1 MTTEAKNTLVSTDW
15 LAGELGKP
23 DLVVLDCSLV
33 LPGEPGDKKAAFA
46 EAHIPGARL
55 FDIDLFADPDSTLPH
70 MVPTPARF
78 AKLAGDLGISNDSRV
93 VFYDGAHGLRS
104 AARGW
109 WLMRLMGH
117 ENAFVLDGGLPKWKR
132 EGRPVE
138 SGEAAPAPGA
148 TFVPDFRAD
157 RLRGIGD
164 IKRIVRQGGGEALII
179 DARAAARFQGTA
191 PEPRPGLVAGH
202 IPGAANIPFTE
213 LLAEDGTM
221 LPPEQLLARFEKA
234 GVEREQPVI
243 LSCGSGVTA
252 AVLAL
257 GLVQAG
263 LPEGSVY
270 DGSWTEWGLRP
281 ETPKVTPGAGKASA

>member
-1 MTTEAKNTLVSTDW
+1 MNGVVSTEW

-33 LPGEPGDKKAAFA
+33 LPGEPGDKKAGYR
-46 EAHIPGARL
+46 EARIPGARF
-55 FDIDLFADPDSTLPH
+55 FDIDLFADPDTDLPH

-78 AKLAGDLGISNDSRV
+78 ARLAGALGLSNTSRV
-93 VFYDGAHGLRS
+93 VFYDQAHGLRA

-117 ENAFVLDGGLPKWKR
+117 EHAYVLDGGLPKWKR
-132 EGRPVE
+132 EGHPIE
-138 SGEAAPAPGA
+138 SGEPAAPPAA
-148 TFVPDFRAD
+148 TFVPDFRTD

-179 DARAAARFQGTA
+179 DARSAGRFDGTA
-191 PEPRPGLVAGH
+191 PEPRPGLPNGH
-202 IPGAANIPFTE
+202 MPGAANIPFTE
-213 LLAEDGTM
+213 LLSPEGTM
-221 LPPEQLLARFEKA
+221 LPPEQLRARFERA
-234 GVEREQPVI
+234 GVDGERPVI

-252 AVLAL
+252 CVLAL
-257 GLVQAG
+257 GLVRAG

-270 DGSWTEWGLRP
+270 DGSWTEWALRP
-281 ETPKVTPGAGKASA
+281 ETPKTVDHA

>member
-1 MTTEAKNTLVSTDW
+1 MNTIVSTEW
-15 LAGELGKP
+15 LAAELGKP
-23 DLVVLDCSLV
+23 GLVVLDCSLV
-33 LPGEPGDKKAAFA
+33 LPGEPGDKKAGYEA
-46 EAHIPGARL
+46 AHIPGARF
-55 FDIDLFADPDSTLPH
+55 FDIDAFADPDSDLPH

-78 AKLAGDLGISNDSRV
+78 AKLAGALGLSNTSRV
-93 VFYDGAHGLRS
+93 VFYDQAHGLRA

-117 ENAFVLDGGLPKWKR
+117 EAAFVLDGGLPKWRR

-138 SGEAAPAPGA
+138 AGAQGPVPAAE
-148 TFVPDFRAD
+148 FVPDFRAD

-164 IKRIVRQGGGEALII
+164 IKRIVRQSGGRWGSGEALIL
-179 DARAAARFQGTA
+179 DARAKGRFDGTA
-191 PEPRPGLVAGH
+191 PEPRAGLPAGH
-202 IPGAANIPFTE
+202 MPGAANIPFTE
-213 LLAEDGTM
+213 LLAADGTL
-221 LPPEQLLARFEKA
+221 LPPDALRARFEKA

-252 AVLAL
+252 CVLAL

-270 DGSWTEWGLRP
+270 DGSWTEWALRP
-281 ETPKVTPGAGKASA
+281 ETPKEETR

>member
-1 MTTEAKNTLVSTDW
+1 VKNIVSTEW

-33 LPGEPGDKKAAFA
+33 LPGEPGDKKASYR
-46 EAHIPGARL
+46 EARIPGARF
-55 FDIDLFADPDSTLPH
+55 FDIDLFADPDTDLPH

-78 AKLAGDLGISNDSRV
+78 AKLAGALGISNDSRV
-93 VFYDGAHGLRS
+93 VFYDQAHGLRA

-117 ENAFVLDGGLPKWKR
+117 EAAHVLDGGLPKWKR
-132 EGRPVE
+132 EGRPTE
-138 SGEAAPAPGA
+138 SGEPKAAPTA
-148 TFVPDFRAD
+148 TFTPDFRTD

-179 DARAAARFQGTA
+179 DARSAGRFDGTA
-191 PEPRPGLVAGH
+191 PEPRPGLPNGH
-202 IPGAANIPFTE
+202 MPGAANIPFTE
-213 LLAEDGTM
+213 LLSPEGTM
-221 LPPEQLLARFEKA
+221 LPPEALRARFERA
-234 GVEREQPVI
+234 GVDGERPVI

-252 AVLAL
+252 CVLAL
-257 GLVQAG
+257 GLVESG

-270 DGSWTEWGLRP
+270 DGSWTEWALRP
-281 ETPKVTPGAGKASA
+281 ETPKTTKEPA